1 MRKNKPTEEQNK
13 AVAAL
18 IRERRDILGISQ
30 IEVAARAGVCNE
42 LVGRFE
48 RRERELL
55 TARFKTVT
63 GVLDALGI
71 NATEFAKKYVEGC

>member
-1 MRKNKPTEEQNK
+1 MRFKPTKEQDK
-13 AVAAL
+13 EIADAL
-18 IRERRDILGISQ
+18 RAQRDIKGLTQ
-30 IEVAARAGVCNE
+30 FQVAERAGVCPH
-42 LVGRFE
+42 LYGRFE
-48 RRERELL
+48 CCSRSFL